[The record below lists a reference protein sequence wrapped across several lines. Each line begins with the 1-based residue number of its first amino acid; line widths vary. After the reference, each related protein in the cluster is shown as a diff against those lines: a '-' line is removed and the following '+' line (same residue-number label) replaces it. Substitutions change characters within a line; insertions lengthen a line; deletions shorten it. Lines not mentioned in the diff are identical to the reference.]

1 MAIESDSKQSDFVS
15 VCVVD
20 EMLIRGVLE
29 TVNSSRSFIV
39 QKNERITAN
48 VFS

>member
-29 TVNSSRSFIV
+29 LC
-39 QKNERITAN
+39 E
-48 VFS
+48 

>member
-20 EMLIRGVLE
+20 EMLISS
-29 TVNSSRSFIV
+29 VNSGRSFIV